1 MLWGV
6 PDVQWP
12 EPFSSFAS
20 VLEMFNFFVVGT
32 SCISDGYNYYIQIF
46 IVTLTPIALSAI
58 LVVVGCIRLR
68 CVTAQAGGSVGGGG
82 EACAVVG
89 RRRLVGA
96 TVTDE
101 LDGARARVIDQ
112 RHGRDAQEV
121 TAWAEHVAA

>member
-68 CVTAQAGGSVGGGG
+68 CVTAMLVQGPTATISDLGFGLLP
-82 EACAVVG
+82 AAAVPKVI
-89 RRRLVGA
+89 V
-96 TVTDE
+96 D
-101 LDGARARVIDQ
+101 DARAAVAERLCELL
-112 RHGRDAQEV
+112 DAADE
-121 TAWAEHVAA
+121 